1 MPGMTTISA
10 MSKPPVEVT
19 LQWTHDLVFETELA
33 SGRGPI
39 LDGDG
44 AAGASPVQALALA
57 LGACMG
63 VDVVMILKKGRHDL
77 HGLRVRVIG
86 ARADGPPSY
95 FTDYTLEY
103 EITGSVPEA
112 AIQRAIDLSRE
123 TYCSVWHSLRR
134 DTPLHV
140 RFNRLDG

>member
-1 MPGMTTISA
+1 MA
-10 MSKPPVEVT
+10 KPPVDVT
-19 LQWTHDLVFETELA
+19 LQWTHDLVFETA
-33 SGRGPI
+33 VSGRPGPV

-44 AAGASPVQALALA
+44 AAGASPVQAVALA

-77 HGLRVRVIG
+77 RGLRVRVVG
-86 ARADGPPSY
+86 ERADGPPAYYTS
-95 FTDYTLEY
+95 YTLDY
-103 EITGSVPEA
+103 EVTGPVPEA
-112 AIQRAIDLSRE
+112 AIQRAIDLSRD

-140 RFNRLDG
+140 TFTRIDG